1 MIEAPWRDLL
11 NFRYGSFADN
21 FLYGEGRESLKK
33 SSIWWCNLWS
43 LGGEDDGLVL
53 ILVLFSAMEK
63 RLVFRKKNGFGG
75 VIYDRFLGD

>member
-33 SSIWWCNLWS
+33 SSIWWCDLWS
-43 LGGEDDGLVL
+43 LGGEDDRGW
-53 ILVLFSAMEK
+53 FW
-63 RLVFRKKNGFGG
+63 F
-75 VIYDRFLGD
+75 